1 MFNIANKLLTR
12 HSPFAPFCHVDEWI
26 VSVQDSQSKV
36 VCRRP
41 ILSISK
47 QNKTML
53 LVCAHSW
60 DNQLNTRRKIPCLQ
74 AIMYTIFYIIVI
86 IIIVSTTIIIS
97 VTFTTIM
104 IIIIVIVTTNLLTK
118 ETMEIPMEIIF
129 CSLCVHI
136 SCWIY
141 TIMYG

>member
-1 MFNIANKLLTR
+1 
-12 HSPFAPFCHVDEWI
+12 
-26 VSVQDSQSKV
+26 
-36 VCRRP
+36 
-41 ILSISK
+41 
-47 QNKTML
+47 
-53 LVCAHSW
+53 
-60 DNQLNTRRKIPCLQ
+60 
-74 AIMYTIFYIIVI
+74 MYTIFYIIVI

-136 SCWIY
+136 SRWIY